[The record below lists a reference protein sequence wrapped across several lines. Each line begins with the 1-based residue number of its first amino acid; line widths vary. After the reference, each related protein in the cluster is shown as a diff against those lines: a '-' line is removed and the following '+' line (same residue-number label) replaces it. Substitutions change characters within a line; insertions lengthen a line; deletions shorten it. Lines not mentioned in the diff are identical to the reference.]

1 MSALS
6 LLRFVAGHPL
16 NSGQRV
22 RALVRLARWQLGS
35 RLLAGDVVHEWVNGS
50 KFLVRSGETGL
61 TGNVYAGLQE
71 FAEMAYL
78 MHVIRPDDLFVDVGA
93 NVGSY
98 TLLACAAAGGR
109 GVAIEPVPA
118 TFHRL
123 LQNMRLNHL
132 ESAVQSYNLAIGSAP
147 GELRFS
153 CDMDVGNRVLADGEV
168 REGGISVPVTTL
180 DVLLKDQSPTLIKID
195 VEGYESPV
203 VAGAEQTLR
212 KASLHSVIME
222 LNGSGERFGFDERR
236 VFEAM
241 ADHGFGAYTYLPQT
255 RQLEL
260 ERRGQHRTENTIF
273 VRNPELVRARVKDAA
288 AFSVNDRRV

>member
-6 LLRFVAGHPL
+6 LFRFVAGHPL
-16 NSGQRV
+16 NAGQRV
-22 RALVRLARWQLGS
+22 QALLRLARWQLGS
-35 RLLAGDVVHEWVNGS
+35 RLLAGDVVHDWVNGA

-78 MHVIRPDDLFVDVGA
+78 LHVLRPEDLFVDVGA

-98 TLLACAAAGGR
+98 TLLACAAVRAR

-118 TFHRL
+118 TYHRL
-123 LQNMRLNHL
+123 QENLHLNHL
-132 ESAVQSYNLAIGSAP
+132 ESSVQSFNIAVGAAAGS
-147 GELRFS
+147 LRFS
-153 CDMDVGNRVLADGEV
+153 GDMDVGNRVLTDGEV
-168 REGGISVPVTTL
+168 REGGLCIPVTTL
-180 DVLLKDQSPTLIKID
+180 DLLLKDQSPALIKID

-212 KASLHSVIME
+212 NASLHSVVME
-222 LNGSGERFGFDERR
+222 LNGSGKKFGFDEGR

-241 ADHGFGAYTYLPQT
+241 ADHGFGAYSYLPG
-255 RQLEL
+255 RREL
-260 ERRGQHRTENTIF
+260 REDEAGQKRTENTIF
-273 VRNPELVRARVKDAA
+273 VRDLAAVRARLKAA
-288 AFSVNDRRV
+288 PAFSVNGRQV

>member
-1 MSALS
+1 MSVLS

-22 RALVRLARWQLGS
+22 RALLRLARWQIGS
-35 RLLAGDVVHEWVNGS
+35 RLVAGDIVHAWVNGS

-61 TGNVYAGLQE
+61 TGNVYGGLQE

-78 MHVIRPDDLFVDVGA
+78 MHVLRADELFVDVGA

-98 TLLACAAAGGR
+98 TLLACAAVGGR

-118 TFHRL
+118 TYQRL
-123 LQNMRLNHL
+123 VENLRLNHL
-132 ESAVQSYNLAIGSAP
+132 ETSVQSFNLAVGNAP
-147 GELRFS
+147 GVLRFS
-153 CDMDVGNRVLADGEV
+153 CDMDVGNRALTDGEV
-168 REGGISVPVTTL
+168 REGGIVVPVTTL
-180 DVLLKDQSPTLIKID
+180 DLLLKDQSPTLIKID

-203 VAGAEQTLR
+203 VAGAEQTLQ

-222 LNGSGERFGFDERR
+222 LNGSGEKFGFDEGR

-241 ADHGFGAYTYLPQT
+241 ADHGFGAYAYLPQT
-255 RQLEL
+255 RQLAANRE
-260 ERRGQHRTENTIF
+260 GQPRTDNIIF
-273 VRNPELVRARVKDAA
+273 VRDLPAVQARVRDVA
-288 AFSVNDRRV
+288 AFSVNGKQV

>member
-6 LLRFVAGHPL
+6 LLRFVTEHPL
-16 NSGQRV
+16 NSGQRL
-22 RALVRLARWQLGS
+22 RALLRLARWQLGS
-35 RLLAGDVVHEWVNGS
+35 RLVAGDIVHEWINGA

-61 TGNVYAGLQE
+61 TGNVYTGLQE

-78 MHVIRPDDLFVDVGA
+78 MHVLRPDELFVDVGA

-118 TFHRL
+118 TYQRL
-123 LQNMRLNHL
+123 VENLRLNHL
-132 ESAVQSYNLAIGSAP
+132 ESSVQSFNLAVGNAP
-147 GELRFS
+147 GMLRFS
-153 CDMDVGNRVLADGEV
+153 GDMDVGNRALADGEV
-168 REGGISVPVTTL
+168 REGGIVVPVTTL
-180 DVLLKDQSPTLIKID
+180 DLLLKDQSPTLIKID

-212 KASLHSVIME
+212 KPSLHSVIME
-222 LNGSGERFGFDERR
+222 LNGSGEKFGFDEGR

-241 ADHGFGAYTYLPQT
+241 ADHGFGAYAYVPQT
-255 RQLEL
+255 RQIESSP
-260 ERRGQHRTENTIF
+260 EGEPRTDNVIF
-273 VRNPELVRARVKDAA
+273 VRDLPAVQARVKDAT
-288 AFSVNDRRV
+288 AFSVNGRQV